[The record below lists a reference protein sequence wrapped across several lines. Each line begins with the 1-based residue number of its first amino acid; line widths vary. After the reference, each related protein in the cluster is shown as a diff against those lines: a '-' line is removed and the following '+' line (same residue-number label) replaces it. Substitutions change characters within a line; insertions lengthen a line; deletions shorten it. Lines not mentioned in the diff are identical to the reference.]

1 MHAFETSTEVRY
13 STSII
18 RGHLQTFV
26 QSRKRHRHTERK
38 SADRRSVAN
47 IELAAKRRLAGW
59 LAGSDERVWQLD
71 ETGRGYFKSQAD
83 MQCRACWLSLF
94 TSGE

>member
-1 MHAFETSTEVRY
+1 MQAFETSTEVRY

-47 IELAAKRRLAGW
+47 IELAAKRRLAG
-59 LAGSDERVWQLD
+59 SDECVWQLD